1 MDLLSDKEIAPIK
14 DVEKLVRIADSTL
27 SDVVKKH
34 VKKAHIMAP
43 SEQRKGYFFSSGR
56 VKMQT

>member
-27 SDVVKKH
+27 SDVVEKH
-34 VKKAHIMAP
+34 VKKAHIMAN
-43 SEQRKGYFFSSGR
+43 SETGKRLFSL
-56 VKMQT
+56 V

>member
-1 MDLLSDKEIAPIK
+1 MDLLSDEEITPIK
-14 DVEKLVRIADSTL
+14 DVKKLVRIADSTL

-43 SEQRKGYFFSSGR
+43 SETGKRLFSL
-56 VKMQT
+56 V